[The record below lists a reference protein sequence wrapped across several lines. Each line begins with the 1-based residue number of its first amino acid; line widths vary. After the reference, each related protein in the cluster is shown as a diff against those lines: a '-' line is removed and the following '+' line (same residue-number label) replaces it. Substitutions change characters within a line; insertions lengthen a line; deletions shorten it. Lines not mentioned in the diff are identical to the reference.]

1 MMEPFSDQIVL
12 FMLAASLMEEER
24 ADEHQDQ
31 GQQMSA
37 LGEPVLRVSFPRP
50 RQYRTRR
57 ELEDLSEFEV
67 IQNYRLST
75 RDIYSLYALLEADL
89 EPRARSNRAIS
100 GFQKLLGTLH
110 FLASGTFQPTLSQTC
125 GFSQSTLSRCITQVI
140 RAFRKLTIQY
150 IKFPETDSECQEIKL
165 GFYNKYKFPNVLGAI
180 DCTHVQIR
188 PPRNSEECFRN
199 RKQFHS
205 LNVQAVCDVNM
216 RFLNIFVGFPGSSHD
231 SFILSQSSLFDKFE
245 TGNMPGGWLLGDAGY
260 PNKPWLLTPLSNPV
274 GRAEKRYQEKHIA
287 SRGVIERAFGVLKS
301 RFRCLDT
308 SGGALLYS
316 PSKVCGMVNACC
328 ILHNICVANRLP
340 VTLRRSAFLRGER
353 SSALPVG
360 MDEGEDSRR
369 TVIQKFFSVACEY
382 TDNIC
387 IIV

>member
-1 MMEPFSDQIVL
+1 
-12 FMLAASLMEEER
+12 
-24 ADEHQDQ
+24 
-31 GQQMSA
+31 
-37 LGEPVLRVSFPRP
+37 
-50 RQYRTRR
+50 
-57 ELEDLSEFEV
+57 
-67 IQNYRLST
+67 
-75 RDIYSLYALLEADL
+75 
-89 EPRARSNRAIS
+89 
-100 GFQKLLGTLH
+100 
-110 FLASGTFQPTLSQTC
+110 
-125 GFSQSTLSRCITQVI
+125 
-140 RAFRKLTIQY
+140 
-150 IKFPETDSECQEIKL
+150 
-165 GFYNKYKFPNVLGAI
+165 
-180 DCTHVQIR
+180 
-188 PPRNSEECFRN
+188 
-199 RKQFHS
+199 
-205 LNVQAVCDVNM
+205 M

-274 GRAEKRYQEKHIA
+274 GRAEKRYQETHIA

-340 VTLRRSAFLRGER
+340 VTLRRSAFRRGNR

-369 TVIQKFFSVACEY
+369 TLIQNYFAVACLVCTVRY
-382 TDNIC
+382 PVLSCCWVPANI
-387 IIV
+387 